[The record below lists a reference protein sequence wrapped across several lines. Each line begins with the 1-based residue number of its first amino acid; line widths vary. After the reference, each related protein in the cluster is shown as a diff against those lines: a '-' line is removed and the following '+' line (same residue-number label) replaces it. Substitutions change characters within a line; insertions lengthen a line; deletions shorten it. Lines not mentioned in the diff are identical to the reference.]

1 MCQTHLDHPDW
12 KQEQL
17 ARMFDVERS
26 TVSKILKNKESWL
39 AVADVN
45 SHRVAKH
52 RPSKFPKIEKALVH
66 QLWAA
71 SQEGTIL
78 TDSFIRIEARK
89 VADAQS
95 VAAERFKASSG
106 WVDNFKSRAAIRR
119 GVMTRGLE
127 GLQIDEDSSDSEG
140 CLKIMPQPTF
150 GDAESEDSPEPP
162 ALVQPL
168 QPYQGPMPS
177 QVPSIL
183 LHIVQDEHTPTL
195 EEAESAIS
203 VLRAFVQAQHPD
215 FVTDTER
222 DTLLHISSRLV
233 RAGAQLPYDPPY

>member
-1 MCQTHLDHPDW
+1 
-12 KQEQL
+12 
-17 ARMFDVERS
+17 
-26 TVSKILKNKESWL
+26 
-39 AVADVN
+39 
-45 SHRVAKH
+45 
-52 RPSKFPKIEKALVH
+52 
-66 QLWAA
+66 
-71 SQEGTIL
+71 
-78 TDSFIRIEARK
+78 
-89 VADAQS
+89 
-95 VAAERFKASSG
+95 
-106 WVDNFKSRAAIRR
+106 
-119 GVMTRGLE
+119 MTRGLE